1 MPATEP
7 LRVRGHNGEITFDG
21 NILEINR
28 EGFPMLKRT
37 AGRGTKRFSISSVTA
52 VQLKRPVGSLTANR
66 FGFIEFSFMGGRESK
81 GFGLGFGG
89 VGQVQRNWKD
99 ENTVLFKAEQLP
111 QFENLQKILEDV
123 IFSRNA
129 QGDSPSPVVEA
140 KSEDPLERIGKL
152 KQLLDAG
159 ALTQEEFNAQK
170 AKLLGL

>member
-89 VGQVQRNWKD
+89 VGQPGCAIPV
-99 ENTVLFKAEQLP
+99 
-111 QFENLQKILEDV
+111 FEIRV
-123 IFSRNA
+123 
-129 QGDSPSPVVEA
+129 G
-140 KSEDPLERIGKL
+140 
-152 KQLLDAG
+152 
-159 ALTQEEFNAQK
+159 
-170 AKLLGL
+170 